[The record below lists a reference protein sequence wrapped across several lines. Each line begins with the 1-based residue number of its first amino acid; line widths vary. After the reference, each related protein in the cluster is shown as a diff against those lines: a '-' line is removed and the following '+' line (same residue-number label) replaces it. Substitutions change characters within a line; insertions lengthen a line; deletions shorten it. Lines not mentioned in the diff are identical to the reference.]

1 MVSLFSG
8 LGISKTKMSS
18 LWNISL
24 ENYSGSDTLKSSLN
38 DEAKRRLNFNKEGEI
53 KAMISI
59 WLMSLLFWFQN
70 EIKL

>member
-8 LGISKTKMSS
+8 LGISKTKMNS

-38 DEAKRRLNFNKEGEI
+38 DEAKGRLNFNKEGEI